1 MRWRGFRELRPTLAE
16 VGGVGLEPLSMLTG
30 VGRWGCT
37 DFLIYEIDKIRLFVV
52 DLLEDVNDHQVANQI
67 NDILLSK
74 SD

>member
-1 MRWRGFRELRPTLAE
+1 MAGSWELRPMLAE
-16 VGGVGLEPLSMLTG
+16 VGGVRLELLSMLIE

>member
-1 MRWRGFRELRPTLAE
+1 MLAE
-16 VGGVGLEPLSMLTG
+16 VGGVGLEPLSTLTG
-30 VGRWGCT
+30 VGAWGCT

-52 DLLEDVNDHQVANQI
+52 DLLEDVNDHQVTNQI